1 MKRLFLV
8 AVMVLVSAIGM
19 RAVSPITAGA
29 DSTVGDECSIPPEG
43 GHLTASV
50 ATQKSINTYFQSVLS
65 TQNDVVGKLRQC
77 WPAAPPFSF
86 SVPMIYTYTLSGTD
100 FVFTSV
106 QLEAFPYTMTQ
117 AQLNLSNAALAC
129 MIRFVKGT
137 SFPAT
142 ENETGPTFTL
152 HWAWPLPLPSPTD
165 ANDQYNAMLLNNGGS
180 GGGCDGKGAPASCH
194 VCFGFSGVCA
204 SDCVGDLAC
213 IQICHLGSCTCQAYD
228 DCASG
233 GLFGVVGGDF
243 TFIF

>member
-19 RAVSPITAGA
+19 LAVSPITAGA

-152 HWAWPLPLPSPTD
+152 HWAWPLPLPPD
-165 ANDQYNAMLLNNGGS
+165 ANAQYNAMLINNGG
-180 GGGCDGKGAPASCH
+180 GGLGCDGKGTSPH
-194 VCFGFSGVCA
+194 CFTCSNGCQAV
-204 SDCVGDLAC
+204 CVGLGECIEIDLPGGGRDCSA
-213 IQICHLGSCTCQAYD
+213 IH
-228 DCASG
+228 DCATG
-233 GLFGVVGGDF
+233 GLFGVVGG